1 LSPETKEDREMVKQ
15 EALSR
20 LGAEERQDRRH
31 RRRSIRRKA
40 ALRRFA
46 TLMIAAG
53 VLSACSSAG
62 DNAQSGGAGQTSTSV
77 PTPTAP
83 FMSASGHNPPGRY
96 AFTTSSD
103 LDDSH
108 RITMDVPSGWGGSG
122 DGHVISKGPGQ
133 GISTWVV
140 RNVYADPCAWTGTL
154 LDPPAGSSVDGLV
167 AALAAQKARHAS
179 TPTPVT
185 VYGFTGTYMELT
197 TPAGINL
204 ADCDGGE
211 FRSWVDW
218 GGARY
223 TEPGQRDMLWILDVD
238 GVPLVIDAALGE
250 GTTRRD
256 RFERTEIVEST
267 QIEPL

>member
-1 LSPETKEDREMVKQ
+1 MVKQ

-256 RFERTEIVEST
+256 RVERTEIVEST

>member
-1 LSPETKEDREMVKQ
+1 MPDMKEVRGMVT
-15 EALSR
+15 
-20 LGAEERQDRRH
+20 RRIAGVH
-31 RRRSIRRKA
+31 RVVVP
-40 ALRRFA
+40 F
-46 TLMIAAG
+46 MIAA

-62 DNAQSGGAGQTSTSV
+62 DDTQLGGAGQTSTSV

-83 FMSASGHNPPGRY
+83 FMSASEHNPPGRY

-108 RITMDVPSGWGGSG
+108 RITMDVPGGWGGSG

-179 TPTPVT
+179 TPTHVT
-185 VYGFTGTYMELT
+185 VDGFTGTYMELT
-197 TPAGINL
+197 TPAGIDL

-218 GGARY
+218 GGSRY

-256 RFERTEIVEST
+256 RAERTEIVEST